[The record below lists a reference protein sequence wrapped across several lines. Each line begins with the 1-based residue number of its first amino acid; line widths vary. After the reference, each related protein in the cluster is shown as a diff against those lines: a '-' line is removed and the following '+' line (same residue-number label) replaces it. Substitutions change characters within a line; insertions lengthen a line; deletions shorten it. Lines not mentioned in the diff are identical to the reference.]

1 VSDSRYKRVFVQSFG
16 CRASQADGAAL
27 ETAFQGKG
35 VETVRSAADADLV
48 VLNTCTVTSTADGDA
63 RHAVRKVLHE
73 NPSARILVTGCYAQ
87 RSPQELAALPGV
99 TWVVGNS
106 HKIQIPDIVLDVAE
120 RAEPYHGQIVA
131 SDMAASREFLASPIL
146 DAYGDRSRPILKVQD
161 GCSNKCSFCIIP
173 SVRGRS
179 RSAPLGDVVHQVRQL
194 SERYAEVVL
203 SGINLGRWGRDL
215 TGNLRFSDLVRTLLA
230 ETSVR
235 RLRISS
241 VEPMDWTSDLL
252 ELMAAEPRIAQH
264 VHIPLQS
271 GCDAVLKRMYRKYRV
286 RHYESRL
293 ALARALMPH
302 AAIGADVMTG
312 FPGETDE
319 EFEESRRF
327 IASQP
332 FTYLHVFT
340 YSERPGT
347 AAAEETSQVP
357 VVKRRER
364 TRLLRQLSEEK
375 NLEFRR
381 SMVGRSLSA
390 VTLGGDK
397 GLTSNYLPLRFCH
410 PRDANQ
416 IVDVRVGSVAAD
428 GLREL
433 ELFRVLPAS

>member
-1 VSDSRYKRVFVQSFG
+1 
-16 CRASQADGAAL
+16 
-27 ETAFQGKG
+27 
-35 VETVRSAADADLV
+35 
-48 VLNTCTVTSTADGDA
+48 
-63 RHAVRKVLHE
+63 
-73 NPSARILVTGCYAQ
+73 
-87 RSPQELAALPGV
+87 
-99 TWVVGNS
+99 
-106 HKIQIPDIVLDVAE
+106 
-120 RAEPYHGQIVA
+120 
-131 SDMAASREFLASPIL
+131 
-146 DAYGDRSRPILKVQD
+146 
-161 GCSNKCSFCIIP
+161 
-173 SVRGRS
+173 
-179 RSAPLGDVVHQVRQL
+179 
-194 SERYAEVVL
+194 
-203 SGINLGRWGRDL
+203 
-215 TGNLRFSDLVRTLLA
+215 
-230 ETSVR
+230 
-235 RLRISS
+235 
-241 VEPMDWTSDLL
+241 MDWTSDLL
-252 ELMAAEPRIAQH
+252 ELMATEPRIAQH